1 MSVLYSD
8 HEIQHVLRC
17 STGVCRECP
26 TNCSIESG
34 SARERDAVYEDV
46 VTATCNDRIDL
57 DWYEHEMPGM
67 YQ

>member
-1 MSVLYSD
+1 MSVLYTD
-8 HEIQHVLRC
+8 HEIQHVYDA
-17 STGVCRECP
+17 GVCRDCP

-34 SARERDAVYEDV
+34 SARERDAVYEGV
-46 VTATCNDRIDL
+46 VSTTCNDRIDL

>member
-17 STGVCRECP
+17 RTGVCRECS
-26 TNCSIESG
+26 THCSIESG
-34 SARERDAVYEDV
+34 SARERDAVYEGV
-46 VTATCNDRIDL
+46 VSTTCYNRIDL